1 MLSPDPPQCPPGL
14 LERAAG
20 HRPVRTIIA
29 GADSAMAMES
39 ALAAAE
45 AGLIE
50 PVFVGHGPV
59 ILERAGELGWDI
71 GAFDRHEAAGEHGVA
86 AEAARL
92 AGAGAGQAVM
102 KGNLHTDIFMAALL
116 TREAGIR
123 TGRRMTHA
131 FHMSVGGFERALI
144 IADAALNVAPD
155 IDTKQAIIE
164 NSIDLARA
172 AGVPAPNV
180 ALLSASETVSERMP
194 SSADAAA
201 LSDWAGAHLSG
212 ARVFGPLAFDTI
224 VSRQAAQIKGIDH
237 PVAGETDIV
246 VVPNIECGNAL
257 FKMMVYFLG
266 ACAGGLVL
274 GGRIP
279 VMLTSRADPPAARLA
294 SAALAVLVANAGQ
307 SA

>member
-1 MLSPDPPQCPPGL
+1 MLSSDLPQCPPGL
-14 LERAAG
+14 LERAAEY
-20 HRPVRTIIA
+20 RPVRTIIA

-45 AGLIE
+45 GGLIE
-50 PVFVGHGPV
+50 PVFVGRGPV
-59 ILERAGELGWDI
+59 VLEKAGELGWDI
-71 GAFDRHEAAGEHGVA
+71 AGFDRYEAAGEHAVA

-102 KGNLHTDIFMAALL
+102 KGHVHTDIFMAALL
-116 TREAGIR
+116 TPEAGIR

-131 FHMSVGGFERALI
+131 FHMSVAGFERALI

-155 IDTKQAIIE
+155 IKTKQAIIT

-172 AGVPAPNV
+172 AGVPEPKV
-180 ALLSASETVSERMP
+180 ALLSATESVSERMP

-201 LSDWAGAHLSG
+201 LTQWAAHLSG
-212 ARVFGPLAFDTI
+212 AQVYGPLAFDNI
-224 VSRQAAQIKGIDH
+224 VSREAALMKGIDH
-237 PVAGETDIV
+237 PVAGDTDIV

-257 FKMMVYFLG
+257 FKMMVYFMG
-266 ACAGGLVL
+266 ACAAGLVL

-294 SAALAVLVANAGQ
+294 SAALAVLVANAEQ
-307 SA
+307 AA

>member
-1 MLSPDPPQCPPGL
+1 MLSPDLPQCPPGL

-20 HRPVRTIIA
+20 YRPVRTIIA
-29 GADSAMAMES
+29 GADSAIAMES
-39 ALAAAE
+39 ALAATE

-50 PVFVGHGPV
+50 PVFVGSGPMIV
-59 ILERAGELGWDI
+59 EKAGELGWDI
-71 GAFDRHEAAGEHGVA
+71 GAFDRHEAAGERGVA

-102 KGNLHTDIFMAALL
+102 KGNLHTDTFMAALL
-116 TREAGIR
+116 TPEAGIR

-131 FHMSVGGFERALI
+131 FHMSVAGFERALI

-155 IDTKQAIIE
+155 IETKQAILE

-201 LSDWAGAHLSG
+201 LSEWAQTHLPG
-212 ARVFGPLAFDTI
+212 ARVFGPLAFDNI
-224 VSRQAAQIKGIDH
+224 VSRQAALMKGIDH
-237 PVAGETDIV
+237 PVAGNADII

-257 FKMMVYFLG
+257 YKMMVYFLG

-274 GGRIP
+274 GGKIP
-279 VMLTSRADPPAARLA
+279 VLLTSRADPPAARLA
-294 SAALAVLVANAGQ
+294 SAALAVLVANADQ
-307 SA
+307 TA